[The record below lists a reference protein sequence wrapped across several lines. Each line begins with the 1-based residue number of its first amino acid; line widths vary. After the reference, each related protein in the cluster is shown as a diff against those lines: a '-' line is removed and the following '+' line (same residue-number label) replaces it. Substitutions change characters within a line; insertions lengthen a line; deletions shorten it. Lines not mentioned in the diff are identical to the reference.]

1 MKTKMKKMLYT
12 IIWVLYGF
20 ILFSGLSF
28 AKVDIDLW
36 DGGSMDNFWDWLTR
50 STASID
56 WRIDTNIT
64 TLDKWETA
72 WNIVLK
78 ISSVVFSVLIVVG
91 ILVAMIGFYQILT
104 SSDESKIKTWTST
117 LIYGIIGIILMY
129 SAQYLT
135 KVIFNNLFKWWAG
148 WPGNEIIVKQL
159 IENLY
164 GNVMFPFIKIAIY
177 LSLWILVV
185 IMMIRVFTYI
195 TSTDEWTKKKSLGVI
210 LRTTVWMLI
219 ISWAKQVV
227 EAVYWKQNDVLNWL
241 SQTNLS
247 KIWSQILN
255 PSEIPIVF
263 NIINRALGL
272 VAFVLLALI
281 IFQTYK
287 LLTKPDDAATFT
299 SLKKTIIY
307 ALIGLLLIWSAY
319 MLSNLFIIG

>member
-1 MKTKMKKMLYT
+1 MKTKMKKILYS

-28 AKVDIDLW
+28 AKVEVDIW
-36 DGGSMDNFWDWLTR
+36 DGWNIDNFWDWLTK

-56 WRIDTNIT
+56 WRIDTNLST
-64 TLDKWETA
+64 WYKWETA
-72 WNIVLK
+72 WNIILK

-91 ILVAMIGFYQILT
+91 VLVAMVGLYQILT

-117 LIYGIIGIILMY
+117 LIYWVIVIILMY

-135 KVIFNNLFKWWAG
+135 KVIFNNLFNWWAG
-148 WPGNEIIVKQL
+148 NEIKVQQL

-227 EAVYWKQNDVLNWL
+227 EAVYWKQNEVLSWL
-241 SQTNLS
+241 SNTNLS
-247 KIWSQILN
+247 TIWSQILN

>member
-1 MKTKMKKMLYT
+1 MKTKMKKILYS
-12 IIWVLYGF
+12 IIWVLFGF

-28 AKVDIDLW
+28 AKVEVDIW
-36 DGGSMDNFWDWLTR
+36 DGWNIDNFWDWLTK

-56 WRIDTNIT
+56 WRIDTNLST
-64 TLDKWETA
+64 WYKWETA
-72 WNIVLK
+72 WNIILK

-91 ILVAMIGFYQILT
+91 VLVAMVGLYQILT

-117 LIYGIIGIILMY
+117 LIYWVIGIILMY

-135 KVIFNNLFKWWAG
+135 KVIFNNLFNWWAG
-148 WPGNEIIVKQL
+148 NEIKVQQL

-227 EAVYWKQNDVLNWL
+227 EAVYWKQNEVLSWL
-241 SQTNLS
+241 SSTNLS
-247 KIWSQILN
+247 TIWSQILN

>member
-1 MKTKMKKMLYT
+1 MKTKMKKILYS

-28 AKVDIDLW
+28 AKVEVDIW
-36 DGGSMDNFWDWLTR
+36 DGWNIDNFWDWLTK

-56 WRIDTNIT
+56 WRIDTNLST
-64 TLDKWETA
+64 WYKWETA
-72 WNIVLK
+72 WNIILK

-91 ILVAMIGFYQILT
+91 VLVAMVGLYQILT

-135 KVIFNNLFKWWAG
+135 KVIFNNLFNWWAG
-148 WPGNEIIVKQL
+148 NEIKVQQL

-227 EAVYWKQNDVLNWL
+227 EAVYWKQNEVLSWL
-241 SQTNLS
+241 SNTNLS
-247 KIWSQILN
+247 TIWSQILN

>member
-1 MKTKMKKMLYT
+1 MKTKMKKILYS

-28 AKVDIDLW
+28 AKVEVDIW
-36 DGGSMDNFWDWLTR
+36 DGWNIDNFWDWLTK

-56 WRIDTNIT
+56 WRIDTNLST
-64 TLDKWETA
+64 WYKWETA
-72 WNIVLK
+72 WNIILK

-91 ILVAMIGFYQILT
+91 VLVAMVGLYQILT

-117 LIYGIIGIILMY
+117 LIYWVIGIILMY

-135 KVIFNNLFKWWAG
+135 KVIFNNLFNWWAG
-148 WPGNEIIVKQL
+148 NEIKVQQL

-195 TSTDEWTKKKSLGVI
+195 TSTYEWTKKKSLGVI

-227 EAVYWKQNDVLNWL
+227 EAVYWKQNEVLSWL
-241 SQTNLS
+241 SNTNLS
-247 KIWSQILN
+247 TIWSQILN